1 MMSKSLEESKT
12 LDKDGDK
19 EDEENDATSSVDG
32 SGSDSDN
39 DDDDDDN
46 EVDGSDVS
54 EKDDEENGGSENGS
68 EVDDDEN
75 PSALNSILNSPI
87 GFDGGEDEEDEDED
101 YLQKFDKELTE
112 KYIAETHPETLIHNF
127 NEILALSK
135 VVRDENNIIVDEFH
149 KTIPMLTKYEKTRI
163 IGQRS
168 KQLNQ
173 GSNPFIPVS
182 ENILDTYIIAEME
195 LKEKRL
201 PFIIRRPIPNGSS
214 EYWRLEDLELL

>member
-1 MMSKSLEESKT
+1 MSSTLEKAEIIN
-12 LDKDGDK
+12 KDN
-19 EDEENDATSSVDG
+19 EDNDANSSVASD
-32 SGSDSDN
+32 SEYGSDVGSDAGSELASEAGSDIASDGEGHDDG
-39 DDDDDDN
+39 DDDDA
-46 EVDGSDVS
+46 
-54 EKDDEENGGSENGS
+54 
-68 EVDDDEN
+68 EN
-75 PSALNSILNSPI
+75 PSALNSILNEPTN
-87 GFDGGEDEEDEDED
+87 FDDEEEDED

-112 KYIAETHPETLIHNF
+112 KYIAETHPETLIHNY

-135 VVRDENNIIVDEFH
+135 VVRDANNIIVDEFH

-163 IGQRS
+163 LGQRS

-173 GSNPFIPVS
+173 GANPFIPVS

>member
-1 MMSKSLEESKT
+1 MSSTLEKAEIIN
-12 LDKDGDK
+12 KDN
-19 EDEENDATSSVDG
+19 EDNDANSSVASD
-32 SGSDSDN
+32 SEYGSDVGSDAGSELASEAGSDIASDGEGHDDG
-39 DDDDDDN
+39 DDDDA
-46 EVDGSDVS
+46 
-54 EKDDEENGGSENGS
+54 
-68 EVDDDEN
+68 EN
-75 PSALNSILNSPI
+75 PSALNSILNEPTN
-87 GFDGGEDEEDEDED
+87 FDDEEDEEDED

-112 KYIAETHPETLIHNF
+112 KYIAETHPETLIHNY

-135 VVRDENNIIVDEFH
+135 VVRDANNIIVDEFH

-163 IGQRS
+163 LGQRS

-173 GSNPFIPVS
+173 GANPFIPVS

>member
-1 MMSKSLEESKT
+1 MSSTLEKEKII
-12 LDKDGDK
+12 DKD
-19 EDEENDATSSVDG
+19 EDDDANSSVA
-32 SGSDSDN
+32 SVSETGSDAES
-39 DDDDDDN
+39 
-46 EVDGSDVS
+46 EAGSDVGS
-54 EKDDEENGGSENGS
+54 DLGFDTEDKLGEEQDDADDSD
-68 EVDDDEN
+68 VADDDTSEN
-75 PSALNSILNSPI
+75 PSALNSILNTPT
-87 GFDGGEDEEDEDED
+87 GFDDEDDGEDED

-112 KYIAETHPETLIHNF
+112 KYIAETHPETLIHNY

-135 VVRDENNIIVDEFH
+135 VVRDANNIIVDEFH

-163 IGQRS
+163 LGQRS

-173 GSNPFIPVS
+173 GANPFIPVS

-214 EYWRLEDLELL
+214 EYWKLEDLELL